1 MATDIAFAIE
11 FYLFWKSSSYFAQSI
26 LTALAVID
34 DLGAILVI
42 AIFYT
47 ETIAFINLFIA
58 FAIMGGFI
66 LNRRNVHSLFPYLI
80 GRCHVVFHAKWGSCY
95 NYRRIAGICDSVW
108 QWRKTSSYRLQHF
121 TQTCRLFLFF
131 PYLQ

>member
-1 MATDIAFAIE
+1 LLKVF
-11 FYLFWKSSSYFAQSI
+11 

-58 FAIMGGFI
+58 FAIMGGLFI

-80 GRCHVVFHAKWGSCY
+80 ECHVVFHAKFRVHATITGVLHC
-95 NYRRIAGICDSVW
+95 
-108 QWRKTSSYRLQHF
+108 L
-121 TQTCRLFLFF
+121 
-131 PYLQ
+131 

>member
-1 MATDIAFAIE
+1 MALVFLWLLISLLQLNFISLGNRVPTSLKVF
-11 FYLFWKSSSYFAQSI
+11 

-58 FAIMGGFI
+58 FAIMGGLFI
-66 LNRRNVHSLFPYLI
+66 LNRRNVHSLFPYLMEALPCGI
-80 GRCHVVFHAKWGSCY
+80 SC
-95 NYRRIAGICDSVW
+95 
-108 QWRKTSSYRLQHF
+108 
-121 TQTCRLFLFF
+121 
-131 PYLQ
+131 

>member
-1 MATDIAFAIE
+1 
-11 FYLFWKSSSYFAQSI
+11 

-58 FAIMGGFI
+58 FAIMGAYSF
-66 LNRRNVHSLFPYLI
+66 STDEMYTAF
-80 GRCHVVFHAKWGSCY
+80 F
-95 NYRRIAGICDSVW
+95 RI
-108 QWRKTSSYRLQHF
+108 
-121 TQTCRLFLFF
+121 
-131 PYLQ
+131 

>member
-1 MATDIAFAIE
+1 LEPQNGAGILATDIAFAIE
-11 FYLFWKSSSYFAQSI
+11 FYLFGKSSSYFAQSI

-58 FAIMGGFI
+58 FAIMGGLFI
-66 LNRRNVHSLFPYLI
+66 SQTKCTQPFS
-80 GRCHVVFHAKWGSCY
+80 VF
-95 NYRRIAGICDSVW
+95 N
-108 QWRKTSSYRLQHF
+108 
-121 TQTCRLFLFF
+121 
-131 PYLQ
+131 

>member
-1 MATDIAFAIE
+1 
-11 FYLFWKSSSYFAQSI
+11 

-58 FAIMGGFI
+58 FAIMGGLFI
-66 LNRRNVHSLFPYLI
+66 LNRRNVPF
-80 GRCHVVFHAKWGSCY
+80 
-95 NYRRIAGICDSVW
+95 RI
-108 QWRKTSSYRLQHF
+108 
-121 TQTCRLFLFF
+121 
-131 PYLQ
+131 

>member
-11 FYLFWKSSSYFAQSI
+11 FYLFGKSSSTSLKVF

-58 FAIMGGFI
+58 FAIMGGLFI
-66 LNRRNVHSLFPYLI
+66 LNRRNVHSLF
-80 GRCHVVFHAKWGSCY
+80 
-95 NYRRIAGICDSVW
+95 RI
-108 QWRKTSSYRLQHF
+108 
-121 TQTCRLFLFF
+121 
-131 PYLQ
+131 